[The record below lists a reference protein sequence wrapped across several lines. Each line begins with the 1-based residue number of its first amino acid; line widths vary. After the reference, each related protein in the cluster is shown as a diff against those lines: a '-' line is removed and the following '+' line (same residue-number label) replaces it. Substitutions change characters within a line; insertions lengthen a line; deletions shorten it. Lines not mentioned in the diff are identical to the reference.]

1 MVRKIVIL
9 GFSVLAAIAAV
20 AIWNYTTVHQP
31 ASQAVSSDP
40 RNNGIEILVH
50 YKWFIHPS
58 ILVFDLR
65 SVSGSNS
72 SADVT
77 RSLLQSAGSLKRKE
91 FEFVILSYK
100 GNPKFMLKGDYF
112 QTIGLEYGVQN
123 PVYTLRTLP
132 ENVYTL
138 EGKQAFGSWTGGWL
152 GVVGKQMEDL
162 NEFHRLWF
170 MSDL

>member
-1 MVRKIVIL
+1 MVRRIVIL
-9 GFSVLAAIAAV
+9 GSSVLAAITAV
-20 AIWNYTTVHQP
+20 ALWNYTTAHQP

-40 RNNGIEILVH
+40 RNKGIELFVH
-50 YKWFIHPS
+50 YKWFINPS

-65 SVSGSNS
+65 SVSGGNS
-72 SADVT
+72 PADVT
-77 RSLLQSAGSLKRKE
+77 RSLLQSAGSLKSKK

-112 QTIGLEYGVQN
+112 QTIGREYGVQN

-138 EGKQAFGSWTGGWL
+138 EGKQAFGAWTGGWL